1 MREKSASVVTSNR
14 KWTGIDVAIADM
26 LKQTRHLA
34 HENKS
39 VLLTAVGVVG
49 TVTTGILSFR
59 AGYKASEIIDEEA
72 QAFFAE
78 HPDHDEVDF
87 DFQTKM
93 RLAWSYLIP
102 PVGVGAFTIAAI
114 IFANRVDA
122 QKAAAL
128 AAAYGVSERTL
139 QEYREKV
146 VERLGE
152 KKEQALRDEIAQDRL
167 AKNPVEDRQVIIAGS
182 GEVLCYDNISG
193 RYFQSSMEELRQ
205 AENKVNYELVHHN
218 QASLSFFYDQVGLPP
233 TRHSDEVG
241 WNSNNLLEI
250 NYSTQL
256 STDNRPCIVVDFV
269 VGPITGYGNLY

>member
-1 MREKSASVVTSNR
+1 
-14 KWTGIDVAIADM
+14 M
-26 LKQTRHLA
+26 LKDARFFA

-39 VLLTAVGVVG
+39 VLLTAIGVVG
-49 TVTTGILSFR
+49 TVSTAVLTGR
-59 AGYKASEIIDEEA
+59 ATWKAAELFQEESDEY
-72 QAFFAE
+72 FSDN
-78 HPDHDEVDF
+78 PDAVEYDLPPQE
-87 DFQTKM
+87 M
-93 RLAWSYLIP
+93 IRLYWTLYIP
-102 PVGVGAFTIAAI
+102 PVGVGALTIASI
-114 IFANRVDA
+114 ILANRVDA

-139 QEYREKV
+139 QEYKEKV

-152 KKEQALRDEIAQDRL
+152 KKEKAIRDEIDQDRL
-167 AKNPVEDRQVIIAGS
+167 TNNPVQDRQVIIAGN

-250 NYSTQL
+250 NYSTQM

>member
-1 MREKSASVVTSNR
+1 M
-14 KWTGIDVAIADM
+14 AIADV
-26 LKQTRHLA
+26 LKNTRHLA

-49 TVTTGILSFR
+49 TVTTGVLSFR
-59 AGYKASEIIDEEA
+59 AGFKASELIDEEA

-87 DFQTKM
+87 DLKTKM
-93 RLAWSYLIP
+93 QLVWAQLIP
-102 PVGVGAFTIAAI
+102 PVGVGAFTIASI
-114 IFANRVDA
+114 ITANRIDA
-122 QKAAAL
+122 HKAAAL

-139 QEYREKV
+139 REYKEKV

-152 KKEQALRDEIAQDRL
+152 KKEQAIRDEIDQDRL
-167 AKNPVEDRQVIIAGS
+167 TKNPVQDRQVIIAGS

-205 AENKVNYELVHHN
+205 AENKVNWELVHHN

-241 WNSNNLLEI
+241 WNSNSLLEI
-250 NYSTQL
+250 NYSTQM
-256 STDNRPCIVVDFV
+256 STDNRPCICVDFV

>member
-1 MREKSASVVTSNR
+1 
-14 KWTGIDVAIADM
+14 M
-26 LKQTRHLA
+26 LKHTRHLA

-49 TVTTGILSFR
+49 TVTTGVLSFR
-59 AGYKASEIIDEEA
+59 AGFKASEIIDEEA

-87 DFQTKM
+87 DFQTKL
-93 RLAWSYLIP
+93 RLAWTYLIP

-146 VERLGE
+146 LEKLGE
-152 KKEQALRDEIAQDRL
+152 KKEQAIRDEIAQDRV
-167 AKNPVEDRQVIIAGS
+167 NRDPVENKQVIIAGS

-193 RYFQSSMEELRQ
+193 RYFQSSVEEIKT
-205 AENKVNYELVHHN
+205 AENKVNWELLHHN
-218 QASLSFFYDQVGLPP
+218 QASLSFFYEQIGLPP

-241 WNSNNLLEI
+241 WNSNNLLEVMF
-250 NYSTQL
+250 NTTMS
-256 STDNRPCIVVDFV
+256 SDKRPCITLDFV
-269 VGPITGYGNLY
+269 VGPTTDYGNLY